1 MKIFSFCKKHM
12 ITTLLA
18 MLVFSGSGLLLCG
31 EEVYAAASVPRMT
44 NRRFAQE
51 LSDMV
56 DEYDGYVS
64 RTKAARDPFLSARL
78 ILKSASRTLNPAE
91 YDAIEAIQDL
101 NGHYILQFETSAA
114 AKLALE
120 KLEQEPATIYVE
132 PDRYVFPAVSGVHD
146 RKENEIIENWGVSA
160 IGADKYAWYL
170 NKIGKTGSVR
180 VAVLDSGIRKTHEQ
194 FAGRLSSVNEYDYY
208 NKDADASDE
217 YGHGTQVAG
226 VIASCT
232 ADIEGISIIP
242 IRVLGPTGTTSFSIC
257 ASAVKELSGKVD
269 VLNLSFTMGSK
280 MISELSDTLYQ
291 SCLYME
297 ESVADA
303 TQNGTLVVIAAGN
316 SGGDSS
322 NYAPANITDEQASGC
337 IVVGACNQNKT
348 PRVNSN
354 YGESVDLSAPGSDIV
369 TSYYKSDISYG
380 TNSGTSFA
388 APHVAAAAAM
398 LKLYNPSLTPVLIES
413 ILENSASPL
422 SNSTGRNYGSGVL
435 NLSNLI
441 PAEYLNE
448 YEQYLADK
456 EAAGA
461 VMELISDLPKPVT
474 LTDKAAV
481 EVARAAYESLT
492 DDQKALVTNLDVLT
506 VAESIIAKL
515 EEDKA
520 AAQVV
525 IDQINGLPETVSI
538 TDKEAVEAVRTAY
551 NALTDGQ
558 KEFVTN
564 YSVLTQAEETIADIE
579 KAQAVIDQIN
589 ALPETVKI
597 TDKEAVEAALA
608 AYNALTDDQ
617 RALVDNVSLL
627 SSADARLQELIR
639 AAEEENEKEQ
649 VESENKYPRSDPKP
663 NVAYRVPLK
672 KKQKTRVLKVIGLA
686 DGDKVVSWESSNK
699 KRARVMGQEDGT
711 CLIRAGKKTGK
722 VRITAVT
729 ASGKKVIFKLRVQSG
744 KVKTKKIR
752 IAKRTIRISVGESYV
767 LEPLLYPVTSVQK
780 ISYSSK
786 NEFVAAVS
794 SQGIVQGITA
804 GTTRV
809 VIYSGNAKLKVKVIV
824 S

>member
-1 MKIFSFCKKHM
+1 M
-12 ITTLLA
+12 
-18 MLVFSGSGLLLCG
+18 
-31 EEVYAAASVPRMT
+31 
-44 NRRFAQE
+44 
-51 LSDMV
+51 
-56 DEYDGYVS
+56 
-64 RTKAARDPFLSARL
+64 
-78 ILKSASRTLNPAE
+78 
-91 YDAIEAIQDL
+91 
-101 NGHYILQFETSAA
+101 
-114 AKLALE
+114 
-120 KLEQEPATIYVE
+120 
-132 PDRYVFPAVSGVHD
+132 
-146 RKENEIIENWGVSA
+146 
-160 IGADKYAWYL
+160 
-170 NKIGKTGSVR
+170 
-180 VAVLDSGIRKTHEQ
+180 AVLDSGIRKTHEQ

-525 IDQINGLPETVSI
+525 IDQINGLPETV
-538 TDKEAVEAVRTAY
+538 
-551 NALTDGQ
+551 
-558 KEFVTN
+558 
-564 YSVLTQAEETIADIE
+564 
-579 KAQAVIDQIN
+579 
-589 ALPETVKI
+589 KI

-711 CLIRAGKKTGK
+711 CLIRSGKKTGK

-794 SQGIVQGITA
+794 SQGIVQGISA
-804 GTTRV
+804 GTTKV
-809 VIYSGNAKLKVKVIV
+809 VIYSGTSKLKVKVIV

>member
-1 MKIFSFCKKHM
+1 
-12 ITTLLA
+12 
-18 MLVFSGSGLLLCG
+18 
-31 EEVYAAASVPRMT
+31 
-44 NRRFAQE
+44 
-51 LSDMV
+51 
-56 DEYDGYVS
+56 
-64 RTKAARDPFLSARL
+64 
-78 ILKSASRTLNPAE
+78 
-91 YDAIEAIQDL
+91 
-101 NGHYILQFETSAA
+101 
-114 AKLALE
+114 
-120 KLEQEPATIYVE
+120 
-132 PDRYVFPAVSGVHD
+132 
-146 RKENEIIENWGVSA
+146 
-160 IGADKYAWYL
+160 
-170 NKIGKTGSVR
+170 
-180 VAVLDSGIRKTHEQ
+180 
-194 FAGRLSSVNEYDYY
+194 
-208 NKDADASDE
+208 
-217 YGHGTQVAG
+217 
-226 VIASCT
+226 
-232 ADIEGISIIP
+232 
-242 IRVLGPTGTTSFSIC
+242 
-257 ASAVKELSGKVD
+257 
-269 VLNLSFTMGSK
+269 
-280 MISELSDTLYQ
+280 
-291 SCLYME
+291 
-297 ESVADA
+297 
-303 TQNGTLVVIAAGN
+303 
-316 SGGDSS
+316 
-322 NYAPANITDEQASGC
+322 
-337 IVVGACNQNKT
+337 
-348 PRVNSN
+348 
-354 YGESVDLSAPGSDIV
+354 
-369 TSYYKSDISYG
+369 
-380 TNSGTSFA
+380 
-388 APHVAAAAAM
+388 M

-538 TDKEAVEAVRTAY
+538 TDKEAVEA
-551 NALTDGQ
+551 
-558 KEFVTN
+558 
-564 YSVLTQAEETIADIE
+564 
-579 KAQAVIDQIN
+579 
-589 ALPETVKI
+589 
-597 TDKEAVEAALA
+597 ALA

-711 CLIRAGKKTGK
+711 CLIRSGKKTGK

-794 SQGIVQGITA
+794 SQGIVQGISA
-804 GTTRV
+804 GTTKV
-809 VIYSGNAKLKVKVIV
+809 VIYSGTSKLKVKVIV

>member
-51 LSDMV
+51 LSDIV

-525 IDQINGLPETVSI
+525 IDQINGLPETV
-538 TDKEAVEAVRTAY
+538 
-551 NALTDGQ
+551 
-558 KEFVTN
+558 
-564 YSVLTQAEETIADIE
+564 
-579 KAQAVIDQIN
+579 
-589 ALPETVKI
+589 KI

-711 CLIRAGKKTGK
+711 CLIRSGKKTGK

-794 SQGIVQGITA
+794 SQGIVQGISA
-804 GTTRV
+804 GTTKV
-809 VIYSGNAKLKVKVIV
+809 VIYSGTSKLKVKVIV

>member
-51 LSDMV
+51 LSDIV

-525 IDQINGLPETVSI
+525 IDQINGLPETV
-538 TDKEAVEAVRTAY
+538 
-551 NALTDGQ
+551 
-558 KEFVTN
+558 
-564 YSVLTQAEETIADIE
+564 
-579 KAQAVIDQIN
+579 
-589 ALPETVKI
+589 KI

-627 SSADARLQELIR
+627 SSADARLQELIM

-711 CLIRAGKKTGK
+711 CLIRSGKKTGK

-794 SQGIVQGITA
+794 SQGIVQGISA
-804 GTTRV
+804 GTTKV
-809 VIYSGNAKLKVKVIV
+809 VIYSGTSKLKVKVIV